1 MKRKKPVEWIAV
13 LTETGL
19 AGWSRASGTVK
30 TLPRAPGLAPD
41 AAFAAVLPLLD
52 APRGSA
58 GLVLAADFFA
68 QSIRLP
74 ARQTQGLSE
83 DELHRV
89 LAFEAEPFS
98 QIAPDA
104 GLLACAPAAPDPD
117 GSRAWEV
124 VQIARADAEALQRA
138 VRDARLRLAALGA
151 PPRGFDAAAPDVAA
165 ATLRALADGTAPAP
179 LAPPAAKPSPFAI
192 SGAGLRQTSLAIAL
206 VGCLATYFVQE
217 SRLKTVRAE
226 LSRREVSAQRLSSLQ
241 GELQSLR
248 AQADEIVRARREAAD
263 ASARLVAFHNAWGA
277 LLRSLSSAGGGGTVI
292 HSLAATGPFAAT
304 VGAFSADEA
313 EPARAMAAIAA
324 DAAHAGW
331 SIHPGRIE
339 AGGNGGLVRF
349 AFTAELDP
357 AAADAAAP
365 ADAPESHTDSTD
377 AAAPSVAHMAEE
389 GGEP

>member
-13 LTETGL
+13 LTEAEL
-19 AGWSRASGTVK
+19 AGWSRASGTVR
-30 TLPRAPGLAPD
+30 TLPRVPGFAPD
-41 AAFAAVLPLLD
+41 AAFTAALPLLD

-74 ARQTQGLSE
+74 ARQTQGLSD

-104 GLLACAPAAPDPD
+104 GLLACASGTPDPD

-124 VQIARADAEALQRA
+124 VQIARPDAEALQRA
-138 VRDARLRLAALGA
+138 VRAARLRLAALGA
-151 PPRGFDAAAPDVAA
+151 PPRGFDADDPNAAES
-165 ATLRALADGTAPAP
+165 LRAIADGTTPLP
-179 LAPPAAKPSPFAI
+179 LAPPAAKPSPFAV

-206 VGCLATYFVQE
+206 VGCLAAYFAQE

-241 GELQSLR
+241 GELQSIR
-248 AQADEIVRARREAAD
+248 AQSDEIVRARNEAAD
-263 ASARLVAFHNAWGA
+263 AAARLVAYRNAWGA
-277 LLRSLSSAGGGGTVI
+277 LLRSLSSAGGGGTVVQ
-292 HSLAATGPFAAT
+292 SLAANRPFAAT
-304 VGAFSADEA
+304 VGAFCADEA

-324 DAAHAGW
+324 DAARAGW

-339 AGGNGGLVRF
+339 AGNGLVRF

-357 AAADAAAP
+357 AAAKAA
-365 ADAPESHTDSTD
+365 
-377 AAAPSVAHMAEE
+377 VE
-389 GGEP
+389 GGAP